1 MPALSHLFSSLLILF
16 SGETIAACSSL
27 TILKAGLLPFCV
39 WNICCNS
46 AGPGGL
52 GCKSKLFTISRF
64 APKVFF
70 VVG

>member
-1 MPALSHLFSSLLILF
+1 M
-16 SGETIAACSSL
+16 
-27 TILKAGLLPFCV
+27 

-70 VVG
+70 VDGLMCSPSAATRDFNFANSGGLSEMSSS